1 MPADFDRCVQQVM
14 KQGKSK
20 DSAFAICTATFK
32 KAGKSTENFNENI
45 SDKEKKFDEEGRII
59 VAENAKFYIEASINT
74 IKE

>member
-20 DSAFAICTATFK
+20 SSAFAICTATFK
-32 KAGKSTENFNENI
+32 KAGKSTENTDN
-45 SDKEKKFDEEGRII
+45 KEKKFDEEGRLI
-59 VAENAKFYIEASINT
+59 VSENTKFYIEASINT